1 MFFIDSHC
9 HIHDEDFPIN
19 QSEVFTLMQENKIQK
34 AICVGVSIENSIR
47 AVDYSFAN
55 DTKEYNIELYSAI
68 GVHPHEAKNLSMEG
82 ILKLE
87 EQLQK
92 HKEKIVAIGE
102 IGLDYFYNNSDRNSQ
117 IKALELQLELAKKYD
132 LPVIF
137 HIRNAFDDFWQVLDQ
152 FEVKNNYKIRG
163 VVHSFTDNE
172 ENLQKALDH
181 GFYIGVNGIS
191 TFVKKP
197 EELAMFSQIPLE
209 KMLLETDAPFL
220 APQDK
225 RGKKNQPAYIK
236 LIAEDLAK
244 KRNTAIEEIAKVTTK
259 NSQLLFNI

>member
-1 MFFIDSHC
+1 M
-9 HIHDEDFPIN
+9 
-19 QSEVFTLMQENKIQK
+19 
-34 AICVGVSIENSIR
+34 
-47 AVDYSFAN
+47 
-55 DTKEYNIELYSAI
+55 
-68 GVHPHEAKNLSMEG
+68 
-82 ILKLE
+82 
-87 EQLQK
+87 
-92 HKEKIVAIGE
+92 
-102 IGLDYFYNNSDRNSQ
+102 
-117 IKALELQLELAKKYD
+117 
-132 LPVIF
+132 
-137 HIRNAFDDFWQVLDQ
+137 
-152 FEVKNNYKIRG
+152 
-163 VVHSFTDNE
+163 HSFTDNE

-220 APQDK
+220 APQGK

-244 KRNTAIEEIAKVTTK
+244 KRNIAIEEIAKVTTK

>member
-1 MFFIDSHC
+1 
-9 HIHDEDFPIN
+9 
-19 QSEVFTLMQENKIQK
+19 
-34 AICVGVSIENSIR
+34 
-47 AVDYSFAN
+47 
-55 DTKEYNIELYSAI
+55 
-68 GVHPHEAKNLSMEG
+68 MEG

-92 HKEKIVAIGE
+92 HKEKIVAIGD

-137 HIRNAFDDFWQVLDQ
+137 HIRNAFDDLWQVLDQ

-220 APQDK
+220 APQGK

-244 KRNTAIEEIAKVTTK
+244 KRNIAIKEIAKVTTK